1 MKKIVVLSLL
11 ALTFQIT
18 KAQDFK
24 KVEFSAMIPSKLED
38 AKTELDKV
46 MADPKAQAKPDGYL
60 WKAKIYGGF
69 NSDVKLQAKYPDA
82 YKIADEAFS
91 KYLEL
96 EPSLKLLKDK
106 GASEVP
112 ISLYSSAYKD
122 GVRTFNNKV
131 WDSASIYFKYSVKYS
146 DILFS
151 NKLLKSEAPFDTTS
165 ILYAGYS
172 AQNAQKV
179 DDAIK
184 YYSRLIDANIKEA
197 SFIELYK
204 YVLLQY
210 IKKNNKADFDKYLT
224 ATKKAYPKEEWD
236 DYEAEFVNKN
246 FSLADK
252 VAAYEKE
259 VAAGTL
265 TAAKYT
271 QYADV
276 FVNIPKEDK
285 EKMDSLTLI
294 SYQMKALNAYKK
306 ACELDPKDGITH
318 FNAGI
323 IYYQLY
329 GVYEDRVSENRRL
342 LREFVNAH
350 VVEKDPKKKPAA
362 EAKYKEQVDAL
373 KKLNT
378 DLEKPMTEMADGCIS
393 YIEKAYLI
401 LKDIPNLNA
410 ATTKDLTEKEK
421 VERSCLRKSVD
432 FLANMYAVKRDKAA
446 GKDPKAY
453 DAYDAKY
460 KLYDGLHK

>member
-24 KVEFSAMIPSKLED
+24 KLEIITALPGKLED
-38 AKTELDKV
+38 AKTELDKI
-46 MADPKAQAKPDGYL
+46 MADPKAQVKPDGYL
-60 WKAKIYGGF
+60 WKAKIYSSM
-69 NSDVKLQAKYPDA
+69 NADAKLQAKYPDA
-82 YKIADEAFS
+82 FKIADEAFT
-91 KYLEL
+91 KYVEL
-96 EPSLKLLKDK
+96 DPSLKLLKEK
-106 GASEVP
+106 NQAEAATN
-112 ISLYSSAYKD
+112 LYSSAYKD

-131 WDSASIYFKYSVKYS
+131 WDSAAVYFNYAVKYS

-151 NKLLKSEAPFDTTS
+151 NKLLKSDAPFDTTA

-179 DDAIK
+179 DDAVK
-184 YYSRLIDANIKEA
+184 FYTRLINANVKDAG
-197 SFIELYK
+197 FTELYK

-210 IKKNNKADFDKYLT
+210 IKKNNKAEFDKYL
-224 ATKKAYPKEEWD
+224 AISKKAFPKEEWD
-236 DYEAEFVNKN
+236 DYEAEFINKN

-265 TAAKYT
+265 TAAKYS

-285 EKMDSLTLI
+285 DKMDSLTLI
-294 SYQMKALNAYKK
+294 GYQFKALDAYKK
-306 ACELDPKDGITH
+306 ACELDPNDGIAH

-323 IYYQLY
+323 IYYNLY
-329 GVYEDRVSENRRL
+329 GVYEDRVAENKRA
-342 LREFVNAH
+342 LRDFVAAH

-362 EAKYKEQVDAL
+362 ETKYKEQVDAL

-378 DLEKPMTEMADGCIS
+378 DLEKPMTEMADGGIS
-393 YIEKAYLI
+393 YIEKSYTI
-401 LKDIPNLNA
+401 LKDKPNLANG
-410 ATTKDLTEKEK
+410 KDLTEKEK
-421 VERSCLRKSVD
+421 VERVCLRKSVD
-432 FLANMYAVKRDKAA
+432 ILANMYAVKRDKAA

-460 KLYDGLHK
+460 KLYDSLHK

>member
-24 KVEFSAMIPSKLED
+24 KVENNFLLNRVED
-38 AKTELDKV
+38 AKAELDKI
-46 MADPKAQAKPDGYL
+46 MADPKAQAKPDGFL
-60 WKAKIYGGF
+60 WKARIYSTL
-69 NSDVKLQAKYPDA
+69 NVDVKLQSKYPDA

-91 KYLEL
+91 KYVEL
-96 EPSLKLLKDK
+96 DPSLKILKDK
-106 GASEVP
+106 NQTDIARD
-112 ISLYSSAYKD
+112 LYSSAYKD

-131 WDSASIYFKYSVKYS
+131 WDSAAVYFSYSVKYS

-179 DDAIK
+179 DDAVK
-184 YYSRLIDANIKEA
+184 YYTRLINANVKDAGF
-197 SFIELYK
+197 SELYK
-204 YVLLQY
+204 YVLLHY
-210 IKKNNKADFDKYLT
+210 IKKNNKAEFDKYL
-224 ATKKAYPKEEWD
+224 AISRKAFPKEEWD

-265 TAAKYT
+265 TAAKYS

-276 FVNIPKEDK
+276 FENLPKEDK
-285 EKMDSLTLI
+285 DKMDSLTVVG
-294 SYQMKALNAYKK
+294 YRFKALDAYKK
-306 ACELDPKDGITH
+306 ACELDPTDAIAH

-323 IYYQLY
+323 IYYNLF
-329 GVYEDRVSENRRL
+329 GVYEDRVAENKRA
-342 LREFVNAH
+342 LREFVAAH

-362 EAKYKEQVDAL
+362 EAKFKEQVEAL

-378 DLEKPMTEMADGCIS
+378 DLEKPMTEMADGTIS
-393 YIEKAYLI
+393 YVEKSYTI
-401 LKDIPNLNA
+401 LKDKPNLANG
-410 ATTKDLTEKEK
+410 KDLTEKEK
-421 VERSCLRKSVD
+421 VERVCLRKSVD
-432 FLANMYAVKRDKAA
+432 ILANMYATKRDKAV

-453 DAYDAKY
+453 DVYDAKY

>member
-24 KVEFSAMIPSKLED
+24 KVETSILLTRFED
-38 AKTELDKV
+38 AKTDLDKIL
-46 MADPKAQAKPDGYL
+46 ADPKAQAKADGYL
-60 WKAKIYGGF
+60 WKAKIYGAF
-69 NSDVKLQAKYPDA
+69 NADAKLQAKYTDA

-91 KYLEL
+91 KYVEL

-106 GASEVP
+106 GASDVP

-131 WDSASIYFKYSVKYS
+131 WDSALVYFKYAVKYS

-172 AQNAQKV
+172 AQNSQKV

-184 YYSRLIDANIKEA
+184 YYSRLIDANVNEA

-210 IKKNNKADFDKYLT
+210 IKKNNKAEFDKYL
-224 ATKKAYPKEEWD
+224 ALSRKAYSKEEWD

-265 TAAKYT
+265 TATKYS

-276 FVNIPKEDK
+276 FINLPKEEK

-294 SYQMKALNAYKK
+294 GYQFKALNAYKK
-306 ACELDPKDGITH
+306 ACELDPNDGIAH

-323 IYYQLY
+323 IYYNLY
-329 GVYEDRVSENRRL
+329 GVYEDRTLENRKAL
-342 LREFVNAH
+342 KDAVAAH

-362 EAKYKEQVDAL
+362 EAKYKEQIDAL

-378 DLEKPMTEMADGCIS
+378 DLEKPMTEIADGCIS
-393 YIEKAYLI
+393 YIEKSYTI
-401 LKDIPNLNA
+401 LKDKPNLANS
-410 ATTKDLTEKEK
+410 KDLTDKEK

-432 FLANMYAVKRDKAA
+432 FLANMYVIKRDKAA